1 MEQIVW
7 TLIGVLTATVLGN
20 FWYLG
25 SKIDSIN
32 ARIDG
37 QGDSINARIDALG
50 ARLDARIDALSGQLQ
65 AHIERHA
72 S

>member
-1 MEQIVW
+1 MEQVAW
-7 TLIGVLTATVLGN
+7 TTLGLLVAIMLGN

-25 SKIDSIN
+25 TKIDSIN
-32 ARIDG
+32 
-37 QGDSINARIDALG
+37 SRIDALAG
-50 ARLDARIDALSGQLQ
+50 RMDARIDALAGQLQ

>member
-1 MEQIVW
+1 MEQVAW
-7 TLIGVLTATVLGN
+7 TTLGLLAASMLGN

-25 SKIDSIN
+25 TKIDSIN
-32 ARIDG
+32 GRIDSLGDALG
-37 QGDSINARIDALG
+37 QRIDTLG

-65 AHIERHA
+65 AHIERHV